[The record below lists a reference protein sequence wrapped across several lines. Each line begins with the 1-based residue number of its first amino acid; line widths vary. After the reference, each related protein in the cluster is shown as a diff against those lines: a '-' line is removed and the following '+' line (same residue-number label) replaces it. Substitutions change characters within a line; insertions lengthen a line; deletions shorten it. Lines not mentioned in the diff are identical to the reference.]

1 LLNDYWDRRFAP
13 ELGERYSWSDGK
25 SKAVSFHTLVEFYT
39 FFQFREAGGATKEIL
54 KAHQELSDIF
64 KTPFPFATSKIL
76 DGLNAA
82 GKKIVFQFNEDH
94 IINLDMRINS
104 NSTEE
109 AIALIQ
115 KTWKKLNPER
125 EIIYNFLDEDFEDLY
140 ATEHSTG
147 KIITYLTILA
157 IIISCLGLFG
167 LASYSAEQ
175 RTKEIGIRKVFG
187 ASKLN
192 LFLLVSR
199 DFTMLVILAFVIST
213 PMAWLWMKNWLSG
226 FAYRIDI
233 QINVFILSGL
243 LAYVIA
249 IATVSY
255 QSLKAA
261 RANPINSLR
270 NE

>member
-1 LLNDYWDRRFAP
+1 
-13 ELGERYSWSDGK
+13 
-25 SKAVSFHTLVEFYT
+25 
-39 FFQFREAGGATKEIL
+39 
-54 KAHQELSDIF
+54 
-64 KTPFPFATSKIL
+64 
-76 DGLNAA
+76 
-82 GKKIVFQFNEDH
+82 
-94 IINLDMRINS
+94 M
-104 NSTEE
+104 
-109 AIALIQ
+109 
-115 KTWKKLNPER
+115 
-125 EIIYNFLDEDFEDLY
+125 
-140 ATEHSTG
+140 
-147 KIITYLTILA
+147 

-243 LAYVIA
+243 LAYIIA